1 MNNSQMLK
9 PPASRQLSIPNL
21 GKGYSASTLLSAPNL
36 GGKKARFASICCSL
50 EIFIHAIA
58 SGPVI
63 THHASHGAPSEDI
76 VFKKLLI
83 HREFLRSGATGV
95 THAIAL
101 KIG

>member
-1 MNNSQMLK
+1 MLK

-21 GKGYSASTLLSAPNL
+21 GEGYGASALLSAPL

-63 THHASHGAPSEDI
+63 THRASHGAPSEDI

-83 HREFLRSGATGV
+83 DREFLRGGATSARR
-95 THAIAL
+95 TR
-101 KIG
+101 